1 MEAGP
6 FIRPSA
12 RREHEDTTIDA
23 ILAQLPG
30 QLLDGFIRGLVYVA
44 IALGLTI
51 VFGMLRLVNF
61 AHGAFYAIGAYVG
74 LIVAE
79 KLGLLAGLIA
89 APIAV
94 ALFAVVFDRV
104 ILRRFYSKEPTSQI
118 LVTFGVAIVVQET
131 LRLIFGGTTRTF
143 PIPAALA
150 GSFNLGFTQYPTYRL
165 LFAIGIVLLIVAVY
179 LFIER
184 TDYGLIVRA
193 GIRDRT
199 MVQLLGGNVKLAST
213 IIFALGASLAGLVGA
228 AASPIYSV
236 DPNSGF
242 SFLVPSF
249 VVVVIGG
256 LGSFWGAVL
265 GGLLVGELQSVSTLV
280 LPAASDVIIYVV
292 MALVLLVRPSG
303 LLGESEMIRG

>member
-1 MEAGP
+1 M
-6 FIRPSA
+6 
-12 RREHEDTTIDA
+12 
-23 ILAQLPG
+23 AQLPG

-74 LIVAE
+74 LVVAQQY
-79 KLGLLAGLIA
+79 GLVAGLIA

-94 ALFAVVFDRV
+94 AAFAVVFDRV
-104 ILRRFYSKEPTSQI
+104 LLRRFYDKEPTAQI
-118 LVTFGVAIVVQET
+118 LVTFGVAIVVEES
-131 LRLIFGGTTRTF
+131 LRLYFGGTTRTF
-143 PIPAALA
+143 PVPDALA
-150 GSFNLGFTQYPTYRL
+150 SSINLGFVQYPAYRL
-165 LFAIGIVLLIVAVY
+165 ALAAGIMLLVLAVWF
-179 LFIER
+179 FIER

-193 GIRDRT
+193 GVRDRT

-213 IIFALGASLAGLVGA
+213 IIFALGAALAGLVGA

-236 DPNSGF
+236 DPGTGF
-242 SFLVPSF
+242 QFLVPSF

-265 GGLLVGELQSVSTLV
+265 GGLIVGELQSVTTLV
-280 LPAASDVIIYVV
+280 FPAASDVVIYIA

-303 LLGESEMIRG
+303 LLGESEVIRG

>member
-1 MEAGP
+1 M
-6 FIRPSA
+6 
-12 RREHEDTTIDA
+12 
-23 ILAQLPG
+23 PG

-74 LIVAE
+74 LVVAQQYGIVA
-79 KLGLLAGLIA
+79 GLVA
-89 APIAV
+89 APVAV

-104 ILRRFYSKEPTSQI
+104 LLQRFYDKAPTSQI
-118 LVTFGVAIVVQET
+118 LVTFGVAIVVEES

-143 PIPAALA
+143 PVPAALA
-150 GSFNLGFTQYPTYRL
+150 TSLNLGFTQYPAYRL
-165 LFAIGIVLLIVAVY
+165 ALALGIVVLVLLVW

-184 TDYGLIVRA
+184 TNYGLIVRA

-213 IIFALGASLAGLVGA
+213 VIFALGAALAGLVGA

-236 DPNSGF
+236 DPGTGF

-249 VVVVIGG
+249 VVVIIGG
-256 LGSFWGAVL
+256 LGSFWGAVI
-265 GGLLVGELQSVSTLV
+265 GGLLVGELQSVTTLV
-280 LPAASDVIIYVV
+280 FPAASDVVIYVA
-292 MALVLLVRPSG
+292 MALVLIIRPSG
-303 LLGESEMIRG
+303 LLGESEVIRG

>member
-1 MEAGP
+1 M
-6 FIRPSA
+6 
-12 RREHEDTTIDA
+12 
-23 ILAQLPG
+23 PG
-30 QLLDGFIRGLVYVA
+30 QLLDGFVRGLVYVA

-74 LIVAE
+74 LVVAE
-79 KLGLLAGLIA
+79 RYGLLAALLV
-89 APIAV
+89 APLAV

-104 ILRRFYSKEPTSQI
+104 LLRFFYERDGTSQI
-118 LVTFGVAIVVQET
+118 LVTFGVAIIVEES
-131 LRLIFGGTTRTF
+131 LRLIFGGTTRSY
-143 PIPAALA
+143 PVPAAL
-150 GSFNLGFTQYPTYRL
+150 STSVNLGFAQYPAYRL
-165 LFAIGIVLLIVAVY
+165 CFAVGIIAIVLLVW

-184 TDYGLIVRA
+184 TNYGLIVRA

-199 MVQLLGGNVKLAST
+199 MVQLLGGNVQLAST
-213 IIFALGASLAGLVGA
+213 IVFALGAGLAGLAGA
-228 AASPIYSV
+228 AASPMYSV
-236 DPNSGF
+236 DPNTGF

-265 GGLLVGELQSVSTLV
+265 GGLLVGELQSITTLIY
-280 LPAASDVIIYVV
+280 PAASDVIIYVA

-303 LLGESEMIRG
+303 LLGESEVIRG

>member
-1 MEAGP
+1 MCATP
-6 FIRPSA
+6 VSSYPKAKDSA
-12 RREHEDTTIDA
+12 IDG
-23 ILAQLPG
+23 ILHQVPG

-74 LIVAE
+74 LVVAQQYGMLAGIVAAP
-79 KLGLLAGLIA
+79 LVVA
-89 APIAV
+89 A
-94 ALFAVVFDRV
+94 FAVLFDRV
-104 ILRRFYSKEPTSQI
+104 LLRLFYDKEPTAQI
-118 LVTFGVAIVVQET
+118 LVTFGVAIVVEET
-131 LRLIFGGTTRTF
+131 LRLIFGGTTRSF
-143 PIPAALA
+143 PVPAAIG
-150 GSFNLGFTQYPTYRL
+150 GSFDLGFTQYPAYRL
-165 LFAIGIVLLIVAVY
+165 IFAVGIVLLVLAVW

-199 MVQLLGGNVKLAST
+199 MVQLLGGNIKQAST
-213 IIFALGASLAGLVGA
+213 VIFALGAALAGLAGA

-236 DPNSGF
+236 DPNTGF

-265 GGLLVGELQSVSTLV
+265 GGLLVGELQSLTTLV
-280 LPAASDVIIYVV
+280 FPAASDVVIYIA
-292 MALVLLVRPSG
+292 MALVLIVRPSG
-303 LLGESEMIRG
+303 LFGESEVIRG